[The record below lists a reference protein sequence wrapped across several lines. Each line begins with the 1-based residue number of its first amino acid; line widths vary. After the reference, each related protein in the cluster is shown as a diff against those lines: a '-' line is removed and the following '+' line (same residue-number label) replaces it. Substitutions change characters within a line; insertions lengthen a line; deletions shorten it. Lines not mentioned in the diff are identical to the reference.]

1 MAKWKNRLLNFA
13 QEHYPES
20 LQKWDYL
27 IDSGGITQLNEMEQD
42 DWEVLCEKYEEAY
55 PEIDYKLG
63 IVVVEAFKEF
73 YEYKE
78 EAQKSALTKNL
89 MEASDGEREKLLNEM
104 FGNDER
110 AKADMRRILKAKF
123 LAATNNDMTEG
134 FDDGG

>member
-1 MAKWKNRLLNFA
+1 MIGKF
-13 QEHYPES
+13 
-20 LQKWDYL
+20 
-27 IDSGGITQLNEMEQD
+27 
-42 DWEVLCEKYEEAY
+42 LCEKYEEAY

-110 AKADMRRILKAKF
+110 AKSDMRRILKGKF
-123 LAATNNDMTEG
+123 LAATNNDMMEG